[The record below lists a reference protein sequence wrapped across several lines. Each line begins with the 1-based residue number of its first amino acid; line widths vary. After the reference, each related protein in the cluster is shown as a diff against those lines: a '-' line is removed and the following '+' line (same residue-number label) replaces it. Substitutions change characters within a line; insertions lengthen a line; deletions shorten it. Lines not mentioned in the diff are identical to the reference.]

1 MIKGSVNKMDKTKVQ
16 TTKTIYPQIYAYI
29 LPEIKRKRGWIK
41 IGYTEKKNVDE
52 RIQEQTKTADVEYQK
67 LWSAPAKFNQKDKWF
82 KDRQFHAYLEKYK
95 HIRKQT
101 GHEWFYYN
109 GTPTRS
115 WEDYKD
121 YINLDLEQAKEEL
134 TYTLRSEQKRAVE
147 KTLKYA
153 KEHPQGEFLWN
164 AKPRFGKT
172 LTTYDLAQRLEAKT
186 VLVVTNR
193 PAIATSWFD
202 DFERFIAWQTDY
214 KFISNSSSLKH
225 RAIMSRED
233 YLASLGDEK
242 GAQITFVSLQDLK
255 GAKSFGGVHEKLDW
269 IADLKWD
276 MLVIDES
283 HEGIATL
290 KTDIAFDNIK
300 RKFTL
305 YLSGTPFKA
314 LASGKFKDDQIYNW
328 TYADEQK
335 AKANWQD
342 VEQNNPYSDLPRLN
356 LFSYQMSPMI
366 TEEIEQGAQI
376 DGKNMDYAFDLN
388 EFFATKDNGDL
399 VYKKQVL
406 KWLDTLTKNEKYPFS
421 TPELRTELKHT
432 FWILDRVA
440 SAKALMKLLKKHEV
454 FKDYKVVLAAGDGKV
469 TDDQKVNENS
479 LARVKEAIRK
489 NSKTITLS
497 VGQLTTGITV
507 PEWTAVLMLSNMRS
521 PSLYMQ
527 AAFRAQNAW
536 RYEENGL
543 SKRKENAYV
552 FDFSPERTL
561 MIYDEFA
568 NNLSNKSSEILDVDK
583 RQRKIR
589 QLLNFFPVIAEDS
602 TGKMTELD
610 AKQVLTMPKVLKAKE
625 VVKRG
630 FMSNFLFKNISGIF
644 SSPEAKEILED
655 LNPLPKNKNVPQN
668 NRVKVDTK
676 EIELDENGAVKI
688 RPEIVIGE
696 NKAHFGEK
704 VYKEMEEEIENSES
718 AKLQMLASQ
727 IFKKRTL
734 EATKAL
740 AKEKGL
746 TTKQAERSTNLGAKA
761 VAREVEEIQ
770 IKNNIRKNKV
780 KKEFELR
787 KAEAQLDSKALQKIE
802 EQLQQKIQKVESE
815 VVTQVKETL
824 QKYTLNSTEK
834 IMQKMQKKDKQQ
846 VEDDV
851 RSRLRG
857 FARTIPSFLMA
868 YGTENTTLANFDK
881 NISDTVFK
889 EVTGISLEQFR
900 VLRDK
905 YRFFDEIVFDESI
918 QAFLAKRKE
927 LANYFDENL
936 KEDIF
941 SYIPPQKTNQIF
953 TPKETVKLMVDEL
966 QKDEPNIFSDP
977 DKTFADLYMKSGS
990 YITEI
995 VKRLYIGLAD
1005 VIPDQNKRIKHI
1017 LEKQV
1022 YGFAPTEIIYRI
1034 AHNYI
1039 FGFYDE
1045 VGKIDDSHIVLLDTT
1060 SFACNK
1066 ASGSLAEKCDELFGG
1081 SKDEI

>member
-1 MIKGSVNKMDKTKVQ
+1 
-16 TTKTIYPQIYAYI
+16 
-29 LPEIKRKRGWIK
+29 
-41 IGYTEKKNVDE
+41 
-52 RIQEQTKTADVEYQK
+52 
-67 LWSAPAKFNQKDKWF
+67 
-82 KDRQFHAYLEKYK
+82 
-95 HIRKQT
+95 
-101 GHEWFYYN
+101 
-109 GTPTRS
+109 
-115 WEDYKD
+115 
-121 YINLDLEQAKEEL
+121 
-134 TYTLRSEQKRAVE
+134 
-147 KTLKYA
+147 
-153 KEHPQGEFLWN
+153 
-164 AKPRFGKT
+164 
-172 LTTYDLAQRLEAKT
+172 
-186 VLVVTNR
+186 
-193 PAIATSWFD
+193 
-202 DFERFIAWQTDY
+202 
-214 KFISNSSSLKH
+214 
-225 RAIMSRED
+225 
-233 YLASLGDEK
+233 
-242 GAQITFVSLQDLK
+242 
-255 GAKSFGGVHEKLDW
+255 
-269 IADLKWD
+269 

-290 KTDIAFDNIK
+290 KTDIVFDNIK
-300 RKFTL
+300 REFTL

-314 LASGKFKDDQIYNW
+314 LATGKFKDDQIYNW

-335 AKANWQD
+335 AKENWQD

-406 KWLDTLTKNEKYPFS
+406 KWLDTLAKNEKYPFS

-718 AKLQMLASQ
+718 AKLQTLASQ

-746 TTKQAERSTNLGAKA
+746 TTKQAEKITNLGAKA

-834 IMQKMQKKDKQQ
+834 IMQKVQKKDKQQ

-953 TPKETVKLMVDEL
+953 TPKETVKLMVAEL
-966 QKDEPNIFSDP
+966 QKEEPNIFSDP

-1060 SFACNK
+1060 SFACNE

>member
-1 MIKGSVNKMDKTKVQ
+1 M
-16 TTKTIYPQIYAYI
+16 
-29 LPEIKRKRGWIK
+29 
-41 IGYTEKKNVDE
+41 
-52 RIQEQTKTADVEYQK
+52 
-67 LWSAPAKFNQKDKWF
+67 
-82 KDRQFHAYLEKYK
+82 
-95 HIRKQT
+95 
-101 GHEWFYYN
+101 
-109 GTPTRS
+109 
-115 WEDYKD
+115 
-121 YINLDLEQAKEEL
+121 
-134 TYTLRSEQKRAVE
+134 
-147 KTLKYA
+147 
-153 KEHPQGEFLWN
+153 
-164 AKPRFGKT
+164 
-172 LTTYDLAQRLEAKT
+172 
-186 VLVVTNR
+186 
-193 PAIATSWFD
+193 
-202 DFERFIAWQTDY
+202 
-214 KFISNSSSLKH
+214 
-225 RAIMSRED
+225 
-233 YLASLGDEK
+233 
-242 GAQITFVSLQDLK
+242 
-255 GAKSFGGVHEKLDW
+255 
-269 IADLKWD
+269 
-276 MLVIDES
+276 
-283 HEGIATL
+283 
-290 KTDIAFDNIK
+290 
-300 RKFTL
+300 
-305 YLSGTPFKA
+305 
-314 LASGKFKDDQIYNW
+314 
-328 TYADEQK
+328 
-335 AKANWQD
+335 
-342 VEQNNPYSDLPRLN
+342 
-356 LFSYQMSPMI
+356 
-366 TEEIEQGAQI
+366 
-376 DGKNMDYAFDLN
+376 
-388 EFFATKDNGDL
+388 
-399 VYKKQVL
+399 
-406 KWLDTLTKNEKYPFS
+406 
-421 TPELRTELKHT
+421 
-432 FWILDRVA
+432 
-440 SAKALMKLLKKHEV
+440 
-454 FKDYKVVLAAGDGKV
+454 
-469 TDDQKVNENS
+469 
-479 LARVKEAIRK
+479 
-489 NSKTITLS
+489 
-497 VGQLTTGITV
+497 GQLTTGITV

-568 NNLSNKSSEILDVDK
+568 NNLSNRSSEVLDVDK

-718 AKLQMLASQ
+718 AKLQTLASQ

-746 TTKQAERSTNLGAKA
+746 TTKQAEKITNLGAKA

-834 IMQKMQKKDKQQ
+834 IMQKVQKKDKQQ

-953 TPKETVKLMVDEL
+953 TPKETVKLMVAEL
-966 QKDEPNIFSDP
+966 QKEEPNIFSDP

-1017 LEKQV
+1017 LEEQV

-1045 VGKIDDSHIVLLDTT
+1045 VDKIDDSHIVLLDTT
-1060 SFACNK
+1060 SFACNE

>member
-202 DFERFIAWQTDY
+202 DFERFIAWQTNY
-214 KFISNSSSLKH
+214 KFISNSSSLKN
-225 RAIMSRED
+225 RAIMSRAD
-233 YLASLGDEK
+233 YLASLDNEK

-255 GAKSFGGVHEKLDW
+255 GAKSFGGAYEKFDW
-269 IADLKWD
+269 IADLNWD

-283 HEGIATL
+283 HEGVDTL
-290 KTDIAFDNIK
+290 KTDIVFDNIK

-561 MIYDEFA
+561 I
-568 NNLSNKSSEILDVDK
+568 N
-583 RQRKIR
+583 
-589 QLLNFFPVIAEDS
+589 
-602 TGKMTELD
+602 
-610 AKQVLTMPKVLKAKE
+610 AK
-625 VVKRG
+625 G
-630 FMSNFLFKNISGIF
+630 
-644 SSPEAKEILED
+644 
-655 LNPLPKNKNVPQN
+655 
-668 NRVKVDTK
+668 
-676 EIELDENGAVKI
+676 
-688 RPEIVIGE
+688 
-696 NKAHFGEK
+696 
-704 VYKEMEEEIENSES
+704 
-718 AKLQMLASQ
+718 
-727 IFKKRTL
+727 
-734 EATKAL
+734 
-740 AKEKGL
+740 
-746 TTKQAERSTNLGAKA
+746 RS
-761 VAREVEEIQ
+761 
-770 IKNNIRKNKV
+770 
-780 KKEFELR
+780 
-787 KAEAQLDSKALQKIE
+787 D
-802 EQLQQKIQKVESE
+802 
-815 VVTQVKETL
+815 
-824 QKYTLNSTEK
+824 
-834 IMQKMQKKDKQQ
+834 
-846 VEDDV
+846 
-851 RSRLRG
+851 
-857 FARTIPSFLMA
+857 
-868 YGTENTTLANFDK
+868 
-881 NISDTVFK
+881 
-889 EVTGISLEQFR
+889 
-900 VLRDK
+900 
-905 YRFFDEIVFDESI
+905 
-918 QAFLAKRKE
+918 
-927 LANYFDENL
+927 NY
-936 KEDIF
+936 
-941 SYIPPQKTNQIF
+941 
-953 TPKETVKLMVDEL
+953 
-966 QKDEPNIFSDP
+966 
-977 DKTFADLYMKSGS
+977 
-990 YITEI
+990 
-995 VKRLYIGLAD
+995 
-1005 VIPDQNKRIKHI
+1005 
-1017 LEKQV
+1017 
-1022 YGFAPTEIIYRI
+1022 
-1034 AHNYI
+1034 
-1039 FGFYDE
+1039 
-1045 VGKIDDSHIVLLDTT
+1045 
-1060 SFACNK
+1060 
-1066 ASGSLAEKCDELFGG
+1066 
-1081 SKDEI
+1081 

>member
-1 MIKGSVNKMDKTKVQ
+1 
-16 TTKTIYPQIYAYI
+16 
-29 LPEIKRKRGWIK
+29 
-41 IGYTEKKNVDE
+41 
-52 RIQEQTKTADVEYQK
+52 
-67 LWSAPAKFNQKDKWF
+67 
-82 KDRQFHAYLEKYK
+82 
-95 HIRKQT
+95 
-101 GHEWFYYN
+101 
-109 GTPTRS
+109 
-115 WEDYKD
+115 
-121 YINLDLEQAKEEL
+121 
-134 TYTLRSEQKRAVE
+134 
-147 KTLKYA
+147 
-153 KEHPQGEFLWN
+153 
-164 AKPRFGKT
+164 
-172 LTTYDLAQRLEAKT
+172 
-186 VLVVTNR
+186 
-193 PAIATSWFD
+193 
-202 DFERFIAWQTDY
+202 
-214 KFISNSSSLKH
+214 
-225 RAIMSRED
+225 
-233 YLASLGDEK
+233 
-242 GAQITFVSLQDLK
+242 
-255 GAKSFGGVHEKLDW
+255 
-269 IADLKWD
+269 
-276 MLVIDES
+276 
-283 HEGIATL
+283 
-290 KTDIAFDNIK
+290 
-300 RKFTL
+300 
-305 YLSGTPFKA
+305 
-314 LASGKFKDDQIYNW
+314 
-328 TYADEQK
+328 
-335 AKANWQD
+335 
-342 VEQNNPYSDLPRLN
+342 
-356 LFSYQMSPMI
+356 MI

-406 KWLDTLTKNEKYPFS
+406 KWLDTLAKNEKYPFS

-718 AKLQMLASQ
+718 AKLQTLASQ

-746 TTKQAERSTNLGAKA
+746 TTKQAEKITNLGAKA

-834 IMQKMQKKDKQQ
+834 IMQKVQKKDKQQ

-953 TPKETVKLMVDEL
+953 TPKETVKLMVAEL
-966 QKDEPNIFSDP
+966 QKEEPNIFSDP

-1060 SFACNK
+1060 SFACNE

>member
-1 MIKGSVNKMDKTKVQ
+1 
-16 TTKTIYPQIYAYI
+16 
-29 LPEIKRKRGWIK
+29 
-41 IGYTEKKNVDE
+41 
-52 RIQEQTKTADVEYQK
+52 
-67 LWSAPAKFNQKDKWF
+67 
-82 KDRQFHAYLEKYK
+82 
-95 HIRKQT
+95 
-101 GHEWFYYN
+101 
-109 GTPTRS
+109 
-115 WEDYKD
+115 
-121 YINLDLEQAKEEL
+121 
-134 TYTLRSEQKRAVE
+134 
-147 KTLKYA
+147 
-153 KEHPQGEFLWN
+153 
-164 AKPRFGKT
+164 
-172 LTTYDLAQRLEAKT
+172 
-186 VLVVTNR
+186 
-193 PAIATSWFD
+193 
-202 DFERFIAWQTDY
+202 
-214 KFISNSSSLKH
+214 
-225 RAIMSRED
+225 
-233 YLASLGDEK
+233 
-242 GAQITFVSLQDLK
+242 
-255 GAKSFGGVHEKLDW
+255 
-269 IADLKWD
+269 
-276 MLVIDES
+276 
-283 HEGIATL
+283 
-290 KTDIAFDNIK
+290 
-300 RKFTL
+300 
-305 YLSGTPFKA
+305 
-314 LASGKFKDDQIYNW
+314 
-328 TYADEQK
+328 
-335 AKANWQD
+335 
-342 VEQNNPYSDLPRLN
+342 
-356 LFSYQMSPMI
+356 MI
-366 TEEIEQGAQI
+366 TEKIEQGAQI

-406 KWLDTLTKNEKYPFS
+406 KWLDTLAKNEKYPFS

-454 FKDYKVVLAAGDGKV
+454 FKDYKIVLAAGDGKV
-469 TDDQKVNENS
+469 TDDQKINESS
-479 LARVKEAIRK
+479 LTRVKEAIRK
-489 NSKTITLS
+489 NDKTITLS

-746 TTKQAERSTNLGAKA
+746 TTKQAERITNLGAKA

-802 EQLQQKIQKVESE
+802 EQLQQKIQKVES
-815 VVTQVKETL
+815 
-824 QKYTLNSTEK
+824 
-834 IMQKMQKKDKQQ
+834 
-846 VEDDV
+846 
-851 RSRLRG
+851 
-857 FARTIPSFLMA
+857 
-868 YGTENTTLANFDK
+868 
-881 NISDTVFK
+881 
-889 EVTGISLEQFR
+889 
-900 VLRDK
+900 
-905 YRFFDEIVFDESI
+905 
-918 QAFLAKRKE
+918 
-927 LANYFDENL
+927 
-936 KEDIF
+936 
-941 SYIPPQKTNQIF
+941 
-953 TPKETVKLMVDEL
+953 
-966 QKDEPNIFSDP
+966 
-977 DKTFADLYMKSGS
+977 
-990 YITEI
+990 
-995 VKRLYIGLAD
+995 
-1005 VIPDQNKRIKHI
+1005 
-1017 LEKQV
+1017 
-1022 YGFAPTEIIYRI
+1022 
-1034 AHNYI
+1034 
-1039 FGFYDE
+1039 
-1045 VGKIDDSHIVLLDTT
+1045 
-1060 SFACNK
+1060 
-1066 ASGSLAEKCDELFGG
+1066 
-1081 SKDEI
+1081 